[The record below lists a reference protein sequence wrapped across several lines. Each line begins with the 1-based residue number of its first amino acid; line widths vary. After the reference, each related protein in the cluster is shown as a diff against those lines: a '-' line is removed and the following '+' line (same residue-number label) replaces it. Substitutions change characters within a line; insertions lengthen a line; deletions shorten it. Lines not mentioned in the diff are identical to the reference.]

1 MRSEQARVKLM
12 PLASWITGARVTYP
26 GFKMVDLTTGL
37 NRLRLYA

>member
-12 PLASWITGARVTYP
+12 PLASWITGLATLP
-26 GFKMVDLTTGL
+26 EFETEDLTTGL